1 MSGSRYKAS
10 RFAWQYLKLVRMQIN
25 PFHLVT
31 QSPVGLNIS
40 MLSGILVLFLV
51 KWFHRKTFY
60 LNFYGFYLIEP
71 QTFLPFILI
80 CLCMLVIEI
89 FC

>member
-1 MSGSRYKAS
+1 
-10 RFAWQYLKLVRMQIN
+10 
-25 PFHLVT
+25 
-31 QSPVGLNIS
+31 
-40 MLSGILVLFLV
+40 MLCIYVLILVLFLV

-80 CLCMLVIEI
+80 KTANLLREWPFLLLI
-89 FC
+89 FDF